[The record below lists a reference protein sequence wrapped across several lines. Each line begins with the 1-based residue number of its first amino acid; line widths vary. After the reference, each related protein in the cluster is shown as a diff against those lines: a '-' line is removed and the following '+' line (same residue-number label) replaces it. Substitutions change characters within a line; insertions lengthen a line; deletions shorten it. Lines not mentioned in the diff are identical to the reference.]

1 MSTYHY
7 KKKIEKG
14 KIFKDIILIYCIT
27 VLFVLLFNSILLQAF
42 KIPTTSME
50 PSLKKDV
57 RILVDKFSV
66 GPKYPLTDKR
76 IFDATESQVQRGD
89 IIAFYSNEYYN
100 KGAFYRSITTFI
112 YTISFTL
119 IDIPFL
125 AKHYDSS
132 VYVKRVVGIPG
143 DKIKFRL
150 INDEVVLTI
159 NGIPEKEII
168 PGNYQTVVENR
179 ANSKLLTTMI
189 IQNEYTLKDNE
200 YYVLGD
206 NRISSSDSRIW
217 GCVKNDQILGK
228 VIFKYWPLDSFG
240 VAK

>member
-14 KIFKDIILIYCIT
+14 KIFKEIILIYCTI
-27 VLFVLLFNSILLQAF
+27 VLFILLFNSLLFQAF
-42 KIPTTSME
+42 KIPTNSME
-50 PSLKKDV
+50 PSLKEGV
-57 RILVDKFSV
+57 RILVDKFSI
-66 GPKYPLTDKR
+66 GPKYPLTNR
-76 IFDATESQVQRGD
+76 RVFDATESQVKRGD

-100 KGAFYRSITTFI
+100 KGAFYRSITTFL

-119 IDIPFL
+119 IDVPSL
-125 AKHYDSS
+125 TKHYDSS

-143 DKIKFRL
+143 DKIRFRL
-150 INDEVVLTI
+150 INDEVILTI

-168 PGNYQTVVENR
+168 PENYQIVKETR
-179 ANSKLLTTMI
+179 SNSKLLTTMI
-189 IQNEYTLKDNE
+189 IQNEYILKDNE

-217 GCVKNDQILGK
+217 GSVKKDQIIGK
-228 VIFKYWPLDSFG
+228 VIFKYWPFDAFG

>member
-14 KIFKDIILIYCIT
+14 KIFKDVILIYSIT

-42 KIPTTSME
+42 KIPTDSMT
-50 PSLKKDV
+50 PTLKEGG

-100 KGAFYRSITTFI
+100 KGAFYRSITTFL
-112 YTISFTL
+112 YTVSFTL
-119 IDIPFL
+119 IDIPAL

-132 VYVKRVVGIPG
+132 VYVKRVVGLPG

-150 INDEVVLTI
+150 INDEVILTI

-168 PGNYQTVVENR
+168 PKEYRIISENR
-179 ANSKLLTTMI
+179 TNSKLLTTMI
-189 IQNEYTLKDNE
+189 IQNEYVLKDNE

-217 GCVKNDQILGK
+217 GGVKKEQILGK
-228 VIFKYWPLDSFG
+228 VIFKYWPLDVFG
-240 VAK
+240 VAR

>member
-1 MSTYHY
+1 MT
-7 KKKIEKG
+7 
-14 KIFKDIILIYCIT
+14 
-27 VLFVLLFNSILLQAF
+27 
-42 KIPTTSME
+42 PT
-50 PSLKKDV
+50 LKEGG
-57 RILVDKFSV
+57 RILVDEFSV

-100 KGAFYRSITTFI
+100 KGAFYRSITTFL
-112 YTISFTL
+112 YTVSFTL
-119 IDIPFL
+119 IDIPAL

-132 VYVKRVVGIPG
+132 VYVKRVVGLPG

-150 INDEVVLTI
+150 INDEVILTI

-168 PGNYQTVVENR
+168 PKEYRIISENR
-179 ANSKLLTTMI
+179 TNSKLLTTMI
-189 IQNEYTLKDNE
+189 IQNEYVLKDNE

-217 GCVKNDQILGK
+217 GGVKKEQILGK
-228 VIFKYWPLDSFG
+228 VIFKYWPLDVFG
-240 VAK
+240 VAR

>member
-14 KIFKDIILIYCIT
+14 KIFKDVILIYSIT

-42 KIPTTSME
+42 KIPTDSMT
-50 PSLKKDV
+50 PTLKEGG

-100 KGAFYRSITTFI
+100 KGAFYRSITTFL
-112 YTISFTL
+112 YTVSFTL
-119 IDIPFL
+119 IDIPAL

-132 VYVKRVVGIPG
+132 VYVKRVVGLPG

-150 INDEVVLTI
+150 INDEVILTI
-159 NGIPEKEII
+159 NGISEKEII
-168 PGNYQTVVENR
+168 PKEYRIISENR
-179 ANSKLLTTMI
+179 TNSKLLTTMI
-189 IQNEYTLKDNE
+189 IQNEYVLKDNE

-217 GCVKNDQILGK
+217 GGVKKEQILGK
-228 VIFKYWPLDSFG
+228 VIFKYWPLDVFG
-240 VAK
+240 VAR